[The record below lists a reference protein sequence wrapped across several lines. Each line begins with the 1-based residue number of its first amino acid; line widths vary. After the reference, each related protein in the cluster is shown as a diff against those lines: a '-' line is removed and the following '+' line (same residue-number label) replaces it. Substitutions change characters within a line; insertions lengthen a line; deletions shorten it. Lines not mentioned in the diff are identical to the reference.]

1 MPSDY
6 IYTNEGLVPVNDLMH
21 YGVPGMK
28 WGVRR
33 YHNAD
38 GSLTTA
44 GIKRYG
50 KMSDDKLQKSLYKQV
65 KKARADQSNWS
76 NQWNV
81 NNTIGKNSKAVQD
94 RYREDLQKYRSS
106 DEYKRAVKKMTE
118 LDKKAEKGAID
129 LDQYDK
135 QYENIQKSIYSPE
148 LDTSVRYTDKGRKYS
163 EAYLKKYGNDL
174 NVAYLKDLGYDDV
187 TAKAFAARVLKA
199 NKKLLNGM

>member
-1 MPSDY
+1 MWQY
-6 IYTNEGLVPVNDLMH
+6 NNTNELYHFGIK
-21 YGVPGMK
+21 GQK
-28 WGVRR
+28 WGIRR
-33 YHNAD
+33 YQNED
-38 GSLTTA
+38 GSLTPA
-44 GIKRYG
+44 GKKRYG
-50 KMSDDKLQKSLYKQV
+50 KMSNDELQKTLYKQV

-81 NNTIGKNSKAVQD
+81 NNTIGKNSKAVED

-106 DEYKRAVKKMTE
+106 DKYKRAVKKMSE

-135 QYENIQKSIYSPE
+135 QYKKIQKSIYSPD
-148 LDTSVRYTDKGRKYS
+148 LDTSVRYTDNGRKYS
-163 EAYLKKYGNDL
+163 EAYLRKYGNDL
-174 NVAYLKDLGYDDV
+174 NVAYLKDLGYDDA

>member
-1 MPSDY
+1 MWEY
-6 IYTNEGLVPVNDLMH
+6 NYTPDPNELYH
-21 YGVPGMK
+21 YGILGMK

-33 YHNAD
+33 YQNPD
-38 GSLTTA
+38 GSLTKA
-44 GIKRYG
+44 GIERYG
-50 KMSDDKLQKSLYKQV
+50 KMSNDKLQKSLYKQV
-65 KKARADQSNWS
+65 KKARADQSNRS

-118 LDKKAEKGAID
+118 LDKKAEKGEID
-129 LDQYDK
+129 MDEYEK
-135 QYENIQKSIYSPE
+135 QYINIQKSIYSPD
-148 LDTSVRYTDKGRKYS
+148 LDTSVRLTSNGRKYS

-174 NVAYLKDLGYDDV
+174 NVAYLKDLGYDNE